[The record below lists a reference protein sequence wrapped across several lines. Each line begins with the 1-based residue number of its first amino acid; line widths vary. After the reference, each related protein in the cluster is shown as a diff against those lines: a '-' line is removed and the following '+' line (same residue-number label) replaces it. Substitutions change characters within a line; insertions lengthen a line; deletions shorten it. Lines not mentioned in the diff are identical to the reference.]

1 MSSDPNA
8 EIDDETGDK
17 IIGFVI
23 AGALALAQWPAF
35 VAADALGE
43 RRMATVTNAFE
54 DGRFFWNVH
63 GDWSTPAIATLF
75 LPFFLIPGAFG
86 VRSRQLTPN
95 LAPVWRW
102 RLVLGLL
109 AAAVLAHGLN
119 AWQERRDLGVATAS
133 EAVWLRDGEVE
144 RRVTW
149 AGATSVEVSC
159 AMVQPRRGQPYPSLD
174 YEVFFDDGRTAP
186 LARTVDADT
195 DAWIEAVAPIDAA
208 LRAARIARAVS
219 VDPECLAAYAD
230 KLAEADV
237 PRLGAVMVR

>member
-1 MSSDPNA
+1 VSSDPNA

-35 VAADALGE
+35 SAADALGE
-43 RRMATVTNAFE
+43 RRMAAVANLFE
-54 DGRFFWNVH
+54 DGRFFWAIDNS
-63 GDWSTPAIATLF
+63 WSLPAVATCF
-75 LPFFLIPGAFG
+75 LPFVLIPGAFG
-86 VRSRQLTPN
+86 VQSRQLTPN

-102 RLVLGLL
+102 RLVLGLA

-149 AGATSVEVSC
+149 AGATGVEVSC
-159 AMVQPRRGQPYPSLD
+159 AMVQPRRGQPYPSLSYD
-174 YEVFFDDGRTAP
+174 VAFDDGRAAP
-186 LARTVDADT
+186 LARTVDADAS
-195 DAWIEAVAPIDAA
+195 AWLEAVAPIDAA
-208 LRAARIARAVS
+208 LRAARVARAVS

-230 KLAEADV
+230 ELGGGDV
-237 PRLGAVMVR
+237 ARLGAVMVR